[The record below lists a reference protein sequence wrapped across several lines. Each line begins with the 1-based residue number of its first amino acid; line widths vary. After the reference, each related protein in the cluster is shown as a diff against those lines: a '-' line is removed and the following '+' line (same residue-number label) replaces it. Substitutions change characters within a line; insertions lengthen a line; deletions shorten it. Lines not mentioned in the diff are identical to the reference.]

1 MKYPATL
8 PKSLLALGTG
18 LGLAA
23 LLPAAQAFAGATI
36 NKGDTSWM
44 LTATALV
51 VLMTIPGLALFYG
64 GLVRSKNV
72 LSVLM
77 QVTICFC
84 LIAVLWVTYGYSL
97 AFTNGNGFIGGFSRM
112 LQPWC

>member
-1 MKYPATL
+1 MKMAKL
-8 PKSLLALGTG
+8 PKSLMALGTG

-23 LLPAAQAFAGATI
+23 LLPATQALAAASV
-36 NKGDTSWM
+36 NKGDTAWM

-51 VLMTIPGLALFYG
+51 VLMTVPGLALFYG

-77 QVTICFC
+77 QVTICF
-84 LIAVLWVTYGYSL
+84 SL
-97 AFTNGNGFIGGFSRM
+97 DRKSVV
-112 LQPWC
+112 